1 VKNFTLSDLK
11 NHTGKVVDAAIR
23 EPVSLTKHGAAAL
36 VIMARDEFD
45 RRMAAAD
52 ASVAYALNELPVG
65 LAPDVAASL
74 AAVTRDSYGDD

>member
-1 VKNFTLSDLK
+1 MKTFTLSDLK

-23 EPVSLTKHGAAAL
+23 EPVSLTKHGAEAL

-52 ASVAYALNELPVG
+52 SRLAYALNELPAG
-65 LAPDVAASL
+65 LAGDLAASL

>member
-1 VKNFTLSDLK
+1 MKTFTLSDLK

-23 EPVSLTKHGAAAL
+23 EPVSLTKHGAEAL

-52 ASVAYALNELPVG
+52 MRLAYTLNELPVE
-65 LAPDVAASL
+65 LARDVTASL